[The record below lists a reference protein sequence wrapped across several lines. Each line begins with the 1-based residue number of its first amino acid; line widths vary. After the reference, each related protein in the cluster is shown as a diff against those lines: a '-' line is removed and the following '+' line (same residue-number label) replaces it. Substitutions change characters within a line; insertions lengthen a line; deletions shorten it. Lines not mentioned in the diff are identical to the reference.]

1 MKKQSEEIF
10 FVQVK
15 APNEIRRNILEI
27 LRDIVE
33 VLKKFEKFKLIKHQ
47 KLEKITHLRLLLK
60 QANKMM
66 SDLKLK
72 LPQTSLRAVVTKEA
86 PKLPK
91 KQVHKKG
98 RKKPEEKTQKREPTE
113 LERLESELNA
123 IESKLKGL
131 T

>member
-1 MKKQSEEIF
+1 M
-10 FVQVK
+10 QVK

-72 LPQTSLRAVVTKEA
+72 LPQTSLRAVVVNEA

-91 KQVHKKG
+91 KQVHNKG

-123 IESKLKGL
+123 IESKLKGV